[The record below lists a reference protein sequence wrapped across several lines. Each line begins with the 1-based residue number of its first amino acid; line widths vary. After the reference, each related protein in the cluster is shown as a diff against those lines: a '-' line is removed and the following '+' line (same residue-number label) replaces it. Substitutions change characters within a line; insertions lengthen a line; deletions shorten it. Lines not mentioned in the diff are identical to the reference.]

1 MAKRKRCKVCKST
14 TGVNDFG
21 RCPLCQAAQ
30 DAVEAGISYGKL
42 IALRQARQPQ
52 RVQEL
57 PIIPPDRARTCRW
70 CGATFKFNGHSRAYC
85 SDRCRK
91 AQQDAWYR
99 ERKRAEK
106 NQELPKKPL
115 PERLCIICGKA
126 FLPKVPQE
134 LTCGAECSKERK
146 RQTERELR
154 MEAPVVTAERGI
166 LATTSR
172 RVLEKGK
179 SPER

>member
-14 TGVNDFG
+14 TGVNDFD
-21 RCPLCQAAQ
+21 RCPLCQAPQ

-42 IALRQARQPQ
+42 IALRQARQTQ
-52 RVQEL
+52 TVQEV
-57 PIIPPDRARTCRW
+57 PIIPPDRTRTCRW
-70 CGATFKFNGHSRAYC
+70 CGATFEFNGHSRAYC

-91 AQQDAWYR
+91 AQQGAWYR

-106 NQELPKKPL
+106 TRELPKKPL

-134 LTCGAECSKERK
+134 LTCGPECSRERK
-146 RQTERELR
+146 RQTEKENRLR
-154 MEAPVVTAERGI
+154 RKRA
-166 LATTSR
+166 
-172 RVLEKGK
+172 
-179 SPER
+179 